1 MVSDVAQLEPLE
13 RAIQERV
20 ASNTLRIPPY
30 PAVAVRVQE
39 ALGRK
44 DAGLAEVAELVGAD
58 AVLAAA
64 ILRCANSV
72 MYRRGPPVTDL
83 LQGIT
88 RVGAAEVLRLLLASG
103 LSTGAQAVGS
113 LVSIRRLIWIEGLA
127 SAALCQE
134 LARARGLRTEE
145 AFVLGLLHDFGK
157 IVTSSALEALLD
169 EGRFDGRFPLEAW
182 AALVERQHVA
192 VGMATAA
199 AWKLP
204 VLVGEVIAAHHAAP
218 GAVHCKDPKL
228 LEVVRLSDQVVA
240 LLLTRSRVTS
250 ADLGRIA
257 GLGPEERTAVERVI
271 ENVPEFVSAFETP
284 AAAAFVGS
292 PRVALPETTFGGA
305 GRKVA
310 KVGVSVSVARRPR
323 LFQVSEVSPDGLVM
337 GGEEPLPEDRLLEA
351 KVYAQE
357 PFTMWALVRLCGRA
371 PGGFRGELA
380 PFALSG
386 PIKESWEKLVAG
398 G

>member
-1 MVSDVAQLEPLE
+1 VVSEVAQLEPLE

-20 ASNTLRIPPY
+20 ERNTLRVPPY

-83 LQGIT
+83 VQGIT
-88 RVGAAEVLRLLLASG
+88 RIGAAEVLRLLLASG
-103 LSTGAQAVGS
+103 LSTGAQAVGP

-127 SAALCQE
+127 SAAVCQE
-134 LARARGLRTEE
+134 LARVRGLRTEE

-157 IVTSSALEALLD
+157 IVASSAMEALLE
-169 EGRFDGRFPLEAW
+169 EGRFDGRFPLAAW
-182 AALVERQHVA
+182 AAVVDRQHVA

-199 AWKLP
+199 AWNLP
-204 VLVGEVIAAHHAAP
+204 SLVGEVIAGHHAAP
-218 GAVHCKDPKL
+218 GAVRCKDPGL
-228 LEVVRLSDQVVA
+228 LEVVKLADQVVA
-240 LLLTRSRVTS
+240 LLLTRSRVTA
-250 ADLGRIA
+250 ADLARLDGLAADERA
-257 GLGPEERTAVERVI
+257 GVERVI

-284 AAAAFVGS
+284 AATAFVGS
-292 PRVALPETTFGGA
+292 PRVALPETTFRGA
-305 GRKVA
+305 GRKVS
-310 KVGVSVSVARRPR
+310 KLGVSVSVSRRPR

-337 GGEEPLPEDRLLEA
+337 SGEEPLPEDRLLEA

-357 PFTMWALVRLCGRA
+357 PFTMWALIRLCGRV
-371 PGGFRGELA
+371 PGGFRVELA

-386 PIKESWEKLVAG
+386 AAKEAWEKMVAG